1 LVPVAVLSLAAHLL
15 LPPPFTRSKRCCFLE
30 GGEERSRSR
39 KNQVERQEGEKG
51 GKRLL
56 LLLVLD
62 KGEPGVEGR
71 RRSLACSLGV
81 GAFNWRQQWPGRR
94 QLQHG
99 GIHKLAS
106 ELPAPPVR
114 RPRPDRL
121 LDHADARRSM
131 RAAGL
136 GRRSSTTTGAATAR
150 EAM

>member
-1 LVPVAVLSLAAHLL
+1 MHPSLAAA
-15 LPPPFTRSKRCCFLE
+15 FL
-30 GGEERSRSR
+30 EERSPSG

-51 GKRLL
+51 PR
-56 LLLVLD
+56 D
-62 KGEPGVEGR
+62 YCCCWWYWTSHKGEAGRQGWVEER
-71 RRSLACSLGV
+71 KRSRLACSL

-136 GRRSSTTTGAATAR
+136 GRRSSTTAAAR